1 MKKILF
7 FISVLL
13 ISGCTNL
20 AAVSNF
26 AASGAAATNSTDVFA
41 GYVDAE
47 QAAIRFAYPPTN
59 TPSPLQIQNRENA
72 RQLAGQAENFAGI
85 DEAGL
90 KALSLYLTTLSKL
103 SSNTAINVT
112 DSATSI
118 GTSLTKLHAI
128 PSADTT
134 ATQKLIT
141 LLISA
146 PLDAWRNKAVGNLIL
161 SANGDVM
168 TLCTDLSLSAKS
180 IAETW
185 NSDIYLV
192 NVYYASVPGPAD
204 DIRGSILMMSLA
216 SQQTEIFL
224 QNQQKAQALADA
236 LDNVCKGQA
245 TLVKNVN
252 SLDATTIEGIL
263 TGYQAEISAAA
274 QIIH

>member
-1 MKKILF
+1 
-7 FISVLL
+7 LL

-20 AAVSNF
+20 TAVSNF
-26 AASGAAATNSTDVFA
+26 AASGAAATNATDVFA
-41 GYVDAE
+41 GYADAE
-47 QAAIRFAYPPTN
+47 QVAVRFAYPPTN

-103 SSNTAINVT
+103 SSNTAINVS